1 MHDMGELLAEH
12 DSTQGHPKK
21 ISIVLADDH
30 PLLRQALRHVLDQ
43 QADFEVVAEVGDG
56 DEVVKVATELVPDVV
71 IMDISM
77 PKLNGLEA
85 TRQIKAKQPKVAIL
99 VLTVHGEAE
108 HVLGLL
114 EAGAAGYLTKSVF
127 GEEVIQS
134 IRAVA
139 AGETVLSAASS
150 QQVLRH
156 ALRLMTKPLRLNPN
170 VKISARELQILKLA
184 ATGMSNKEI
193 ALNSDLSLCTV
204 KGYLADI
211 FSKLG
216 VASRTEAIIASLRTG
231 LLTLDDLE

>member
-1 MHDMGELLAEH
+1 VTHDFL
-12 DSTQGHPKK
+12 
-21 ISIVLADDH
+21 IVLFLFQDFLFFFTIAGVRMIL
-30 PLLRQALRHVLDQ
+30 PLLRQALRNVLDQ

-56 DEVVKVATELVPDVV
+56 DEVVKVATELVPNVV

-85 TRQIKAKQPKVAIL
+85 TRQIKVKRPGVAIL

-127 GEEVIQS
+127 GEEVVQA
-134 IRAVA
+134 IRAVV
-139 AGETVLSAASS
+139 AGETVLSPASLH
-150 QQVLRH
+150 QILRH
-156 ALRLMTKPLRLNPN
+156 ALRFMTKPLRLDPN

-193 ALNSDLSLCTV
+193 ALNLDLSLRTV
-204 KGYLADI
+204 KGYLTDI

-216 VASRTEAIIASLRTG
+216 VASRTEAVIASLRTG

>member
-1 MHDMGELLAEH
+1 MHELLSEH
-12 DSTQGHPKK
+12 GLTQEHPKK
-21 ISIVLADDH
+21 ISILLADDH
-30 PLLRQALRHVLDQ
+30 PLLRQALRSVLDQ
-43 QADFEVVAEVGDG
+43 QADFEVVAEVSDG
-56 DEVVKVATELVPDVV
+56 DEVVKVAAELVPDVV

-85 TRQIKAKQPKVAIL
+85 TRQIKAKYPGVAIL

-127 GEEVIQS
+127 GEEVVHA

-150 QQVLRH
+150 RQILKH
-156 ALRLMTKPLRLNPN
+156 ALRLMTKPSRLDPN
-170 VKISARELQILKLA
+170 VKINARELQVLKLA

-193 ALNSDLSLCTV
+193 ALNLELSLRTV

-216 VASRTEAIIASLRTG
+216 VASRTEAVIVSLRAG
-231 LLTLDDLE
+231 IITLDDLG

>member
-1 MHDMGELLAEH
+1 MGDMDELLSEH
-12 DSTQGHPKK
+12 DSTQDHPKK

-30 PLLRQALRHVLDQ
+30 PLLRQALRNVLDQ

-56 DEVVKVATELVPDVV
+56 DEVVKVTTELIPDVV

-85 TRQIKAKQPKVAIL
+85 TRQIKAKHPEVAIL

-127 GEEVIQS
+127 GEEVVQA
-134 IRAVA
+134 IRSVV

-150 QQVLRH
+150 HQILRH
-156 ALRLMTKPLRLNPN
+156 ALRLMTKPSRLDPN
-170 VKISARELQILKLA
+170 TKISARELQILKLA
-184 ATGMSNKEI
+184 ATGMTNKEI
-193 ALNSDLSLCTV
+193 ALNLDLSVRTV
-204 KGYLADI
+204 KGYLVDI

-216 VASRTEAIIASLRTG
+216 VASRTEAVIVSLRAG
-231 LLTLDDLE
+231 FLTLDDLE

>member
-1 MHDMGELLAEH
+1 MGDMDELLSEH
-12 DSTQGHPKK
+12 DSTQDHPKK

-30 PLLRQALRHVLDQ
+30 PLLRQALRNVLDQ

-56 DEVVKVATELVPDVV
+56 DEVVKVTTELIPDVV
-71 IMDISM
+71 IMDIGM

-85 TRQIKAKQPKVAIL
+85 TRQIKAKHPEVAIL

-127 GEEVIQS
+127 GEEVIQA
-134 IRAVA
+134 IRAVV

-150 QQVLRH
+150 RQILRH
-156 ALRLMTKPLRLNPN
+156 ALRLMTKPSRLDPN
-170 VKISARELQILKLA
+170 IKISARELQILKLA
-184 ATGMSNKEI
+184 ATGMTNKEI
-193 ALNSDLSLCTV
+193 AFNLDLSVRTV
-204 KGYLADI
+204 KGYLVDI

-216 VASRTEAIIASLRTG
+216 VASRTEAVIVSLRAG

>member
-1 MHDMGELLAEH
+1 MDDMDELLPEH
-12 DSTQGHPKK
+12 DSTQAYPKR

-30 PLLRQALRHVLDQ
+30 PLLRQALRNVLDQ

-56 DEVVKVATELVPDVV
+56 DEVVKVTMELVPDVV

-85 TRQIKAKQPKVAIL
+85 TRQIKAKHPEVAIL

-127 GEEVIQS
+127 GEEVVQA

-139 AGETVLSAASS
+139 AGEAVLSAASLH
-150 QQVLRH
+150 QILRQ
-156 ALRLMTKPLRLNPN
+156 ALRLMPKPSRLDPN
-170 VKISARELQILKLA
+170 AKIGARELQILKLA

-193 ALNSDLSLCTV
+193 ALSLDLSLRTV

-216 VASRTEAIIASLRTG
+216 VASRTEAAITSLRTG

>member
-1 MHDMGELLAEH
+1 MHEPLSEH
-12 DSTQGHPKK
+12 NSTQEQPKK
-21 ISIVLADDH
+21 ISILLADDH
-30 PLLRQALRHVLDQ
+30 PLLRQALRNVLDQ

-56 DEVVKVATELVPDVV
+56 DEVVKATTELVPDVV

-85 TRQIKAKQPKVAIL
+85 TRQIKAKHPGVAIL
-99 VLTVHGEAE
+99 VLTIHGEAE

-127 GEEVIQS
+127 GEEVVHA
-134 IRAVA
+134 IRAVV

-150 QQVLRH
+150 RQILKH
-156 ALRLMTKPLRLNPN
+156 ALRLMTKPSRLDSN

-193 ALNSDLSLCTV
+193 ALNLELSLRTV
-204 KGYLADI
+204 KGYLVDI

-216 VASRTEAIIASLRTG
+216 VASRTEAVIASLRAG
-231 LLTLDDLE
+231 FLTLDDLE

>member
-1 MHDMGELLAEH
+1 MDEPLSEH
-12 DSTQGHPKK
+12 DSTQDQPKK

-30 PLLRQALRHVLDQ
+30 PLLRQALRSVLDQ
-43 QADFEVVAEVGDG
+43 QADFEVVAEVSDG
-56 DEVVKVATELVPDVV
+56 DEVVKVTTELVPDVV

-85 TRQIKAKQPKVAIL
+85 TRQIKAKHPGVAIL
-99 VLTVHGEAE
+99 VLTIHGEAE

-127 GEEVIQS
+127 GDEVVQA

-150 QQVLRH
+150 HQILRR
-156 ALRLMTKPLRLNPN
+156 ALRLMTKPSRLDPN
-170 VKISARELQILKLA
+170 IKISARELQILKLA
-184 ATGMSNKEI
+184 GTGMSNKEI
-193 ALNSDLSLCTV
+193 ALNLDLSLRTV

-216 VASRTEAIIASLRTG
+216 VASRTEAVIASLRAG
-231 LLTLDDLE
+231 FFTLDDLE